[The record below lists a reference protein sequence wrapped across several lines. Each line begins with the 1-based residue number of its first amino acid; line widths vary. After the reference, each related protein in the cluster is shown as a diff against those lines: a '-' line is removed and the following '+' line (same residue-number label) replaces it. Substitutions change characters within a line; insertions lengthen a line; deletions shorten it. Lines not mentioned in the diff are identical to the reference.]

1 MEDAMYNIG
10 IDLGGTNIAA
20 AIVAEDGTII
30 RKGSTPTMNERQQEA
45 IIKDMAMLAIKL
57 VEEEAGISM
66 DDIHSIGV
74 GSPGTPDPVNGMIVY
89 ANNLNFHNTPIRD
102 EMQKYINKPIFVGN
116 DANVAALGEYECG
129 SGSSYNDLVAITL
142 GTGVGSGVIING
154 TIIDG
159 SFYGGAELGHVSINF
174 DGIVCTCGRKGCWE
188 QYSSASALIRDAK
201 EAAKNN
207 PESKLNALVH
217 GDLTKMNAKI
227 PFDAA
232 QAGDKT
238 AQEVISQYIKH
249 LAVGLVNVINIF
261 QPEVI
266 VLGGGVSA
274 QGDNLI
280 QPLHKEII
288 NEIYGGEKAFKT
300 KIQVAELG
308 NDAGIIGAAM
318 LYKAYEK

>member
-1 MEDAMYNIG
+1 MYNIG

-57 VEEEAGISM
+57 VEDEAGISM

-174 DGIVCTCGRKGCWE
+174 NGIVCTCGRKGCWE

-207 PESKLNALVH
+207 PESKLNELVH

>member
-1 MEDAMYNIG
+1 MYNIG

-20 AIVAEDGTII
+20 AIVAEDGKII
-30 RKGSTPTMNERQQEA
+30 RKGSTPTMNERSQEE
-45 IIKDMAMLAIKL
+45 IIKDMAMLAMKL
-57 VEEEAGISM
+57 VKEEKGISM
-66 DDIHSIGV
+66 DEIHSIGV
-74 GSPGTPDPVNGMIVY
+74 GSPGTPDPEKGMIVY
-89 ANNLNFHNTPIRD
+89 ANNINFHNTPIRD
-102 EMQKYINKPIFVGN
+102 EIRKYIDKPVYVGN
-116 DANVAALGEYECG
+116 DANVAALGEYESG
-129 SGSSYNDLVAITL
+129 SGSMYNDLVAITL

-174 DGIVCTCGRKGCWE
+174 DGITCSCGRKGCWE
-188 QYSSASALIRDAK
+188 QYSSATALIRDAK

-207 PESKLNALVH
+207 PESKLNELVV
-217 GDLTKMNAKI
+217 GDLSKMNAKI

-232 QAGDKT
+232 QTGDQV
-238 AQEVISQYIKH
+238 AQDVIDHYIKY

-280 QPLHKEII
+280 KPLKKEII
-288 NEIYGGEKAFKT
+288 NEIYGGEGAFKT